1 MSPILSSAESSII
14 ESPIRRIAQ
23 LLEKAGADPDI
34 ISFGGGAPSLA
45 PPKEVVNAM
54 ISSLKKDAFKAVSY
68 TSTKGLP
75 SLREKIAGDLT
86 RSGDAVEPSQIA
98 LTTGATGGLFTALED
113 IINPGE
119 EIVVSDPTYVGYEGP
134 ALIDRA
140 KIRRVPVKKEND
152 FQLTPDLVNEAITKK
167 TKAIIILSP
176 DNPTGRIQKKKNV
189 KGIADIAK
197 DNNLW
202 IVSDDTYKDI
212 IYEGSHTY
220 VHKYAPEN
228 TITACT
234 FSKSSSLPGLRLGYV
249 YGPKEAINGITKL
262 SQYIMLCPNKLSQTA
277 AESFYSVKDSYLK
290 ESVIPVY
297 KKKREVMGEMI
308 KKHLPIC
315 NYVKPHG
322 AFYYFIDLCDSKLDD
337 EEFCNRLL
345 EERKVVAIPG
355 KYFGNEGKGHIR
367 LTFVSESE
375 KRIEEGVLKIKD
387 FMEEL

>member
-1 MSPILSSAESSII
+1 MSPILSSVESSIT

-23 LLEKAGADPDI
+23 LLEKAGDDSSI

-45 PPKEVVNAM
+45 PPKEVVDAM
-54 ISSLKKDAFKAVSY
+54 ISSLRKDPFKAVSY

-75 SLREKIAGDLT
+75 SLREKIAEDLT
-86 RSGDAVEPSQIA
+86 KSGDSVDSNQIA
-98 LTTGATGGLFTALED
+98 LSTGATGGLFMALED
-113 IINPGE
+113 IVNPGDE
-119 EIVVSDPTYVGYEGP
+119 VIVSDPTYVGYEGP
-134 ALIDRA
+134 ALIERA
-140 KIRRVPVKKEND
+140 KLRRIPVKKEND
-152 FQLTPDLVNEAITKK
+152 FQLTPDAVNETITKK
-167 TKAIIILSP
+167 TKIIIILSP

-220 VHKYAPEN
+220 IHKYAPEN

-234 FSKSSSLPGLRLGYV
+234 FSKSSSIPGLRLGYV
-249 YGPKEAINGITKL
+249 YGPKEAIDGITKF
-262 SQYIMLCPNKLSQTA
+262 SQYVMLCTNKLSQAA
-277 AESFYSVKDSYLK
+277 AEAFYPVKETYLNTR
-290 ESVIPVY
+290 VIPTY
-297 KKKREVMGEMI
+297 KKRRDVMGNMI
-308 KKHLPIC
+308 KKHLSVC
-315 NYVKPHG
+315 DYVKPQG
-322 AFYYFIDLCDSKLDD
+322 AFYYFLDLCDSKLDD

-345 EERKVVAIPG
+345 EEQKVVAIPG

-367 LTFVSESE
+367 LTFVSENE
-375 KRIEEGVLKIKD
+375 KRIEEGILKIKD